1 MVKYEAMEKQA
12 ADPKSCK
19 EIQALIPGYLNGSLS
34 LKEARRF
41 TGHIKKCAGCR
52 DEVEIS
58 YLLAEG
64 LQRAEKGET
73 IDLHADLEEMLGK
86 TEDAIIHLT
95 QFRTAV
101 YMVELTAVFVLIAC
115 ALILYIYK

>member
-1 MVKYEAMEKQA
+1 MEKKT
-12 ADPKSCK
+12 ADVKSCK
-19 EIQALIPGYLNGSLS
+19 EIQGLIPGYLAGSLN
-34 LKEARRF
+34 LKEAKQF

-64 LQRAEKGET
+64 LHKAEQGET
-73 IDLHADLEEMLGK
+73 IDLHADLEEMLGE
-86 TEDAIIHLT
+86 TEEAIQHLT

-101 YMVELTAVFVLIAC
+101 YLVEITAVFVLIAC
-115 ALILYIYK
+115 VLILYLY